1 MKSSVELLAP
11 EHRQSSTL
19 SRFNHDAIGKL
30 SALIV
35 LLLLLHYTRLTALI
49 QDYPGEP
56 VPEMQNQSGFYRS
69 KRQSVAVASAGPYES
84 LHIAP
89 DRQLRQ
95 HPTTRFLQ
103 A

>member
-1 MKSSVELLAP
+1 ML
-11 EHRQSSTL
+11 
-19 SRFNHDAIGKL
+19 GKL

-35 LLLLLHYTRLTALI
+35 LLLLLLLHYTRLTALI

-56 VPEMQNQSGFYRS
+56 VPEMQNQSGFYQS